1 MPCGVNEQHQH
12 PEPGP
17 GLTPEQQRERAAA
30 VGGYLLL
37 AFVGLCVALMSWKGL
52 VDFGEDILGLG
63 EWAAKMVPISL
74 DGAAIA
80 LAFLGLRSVL
90 AGDAA
95 GFPRVLAVVV
105 IGASAGFNFYQA
117 SRQYGDAAAELFF
130 AGMTVLVYLLFEV
143 VLRQIR
149 RRSLRA
155 IGAIEAPLPRFRL
168 ARWLPGV
175 AFRETLRAWKMA
187 VRHGVTS
194 PAEALELA
202 RTPDEDRTID
212 RTPVRG
218 ALERVDTADKGRTE
232 DRTETLTPAD
242 GIRDADLQPDSGR
255 TELALVDSQADRVRQ
270 AKAILLERP
279 DVKGPELGE
288 LVGVGRSRGYELLRL
303 AKNGDGL

>member
-1 MPCGVNEQHQH
+1 MPCGVNEQHLH
-12 PEPGP
+12 PEPEP

-117 SRQYGDAAAELFF
+117 SQQYGDAAAELFF

-143 VLRQIR
+143 VLRQLR

-155 IGAIEAPLPRFRL
+155 IGAIEPPLPRFRL

-202 RTPDEDRTID
+202 RTPDKGRTLE

-218 ALERVDTADKGRTE
+218 ELERVDEPGE
-232 DRTETLTPAD
+232 DRTESLTPAD
-242 GIRDADLQPDSGR
+242 GIRDADLQADSGR
-255 TELALVDSQADRVRQ
+255 TELAVVDAQADRVRQ